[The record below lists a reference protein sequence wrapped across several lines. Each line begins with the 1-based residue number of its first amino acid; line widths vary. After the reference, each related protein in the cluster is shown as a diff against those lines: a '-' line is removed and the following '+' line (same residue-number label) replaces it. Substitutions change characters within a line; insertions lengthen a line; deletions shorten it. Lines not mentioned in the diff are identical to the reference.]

1 MPRLTIRH
9 ETLYTYARPVRFGCW
24 RLMMRPLDTHAA
36 RIRDTSLELSPPG
49 DTRWSYD
56 AYGNCICLFHPEGPA
71 ERLKVVSHLTIDR
84 FPAPLGQPEAEN
96 PRSGYPIVYSHA
108 DRRVLEP
115 FIAPDTSDAD
125 DRYLEWLRA
134 RLPTSGEPA
143 LAFLERLTRAIHA
156 DFDYGARET
165 PGTQSPGETVQ
176 LGKGACRDFA
186 WLMIES
192 LRRLGIAARFVTG
205 YLYSPRLARSNI
217 RGAGATHAWC
227 EVFLPDLGWLEFDP
241 TNGLVESPSLIRV
254 AATRTPAEACP
265 MDGEVLDEAESEL
278 TVAVDVDLVEDSMR
292 AA

>member
-1 MPRLTIRH
+1 M
-9 ETLYTYARPVRFGCW
+9 
-24 RLMMRPLDTHAA
+24 
-36 RIRDTSLELSPPG
+36 
-49 DTRWSYD
+49 
-56 AYGNCICLFHPEGPA
+56 
-71 ERLKVVSHLTIDR
+71 
-84 FPAPLGQPEAEN
+84 
-96 PRSGYPIVYSHA
+96 
-108 DRRVLEP
+108 
-115 FIAPDTSDAD
+115 
-125 DRYLEWLRA
+125 
-134 RLPTSGEPA
+134 
-143 LAFLERLTRAIHA
+143 
-156 DFDYGARET
+156 
-165 PGTQSPGETVQ
+165 Q